1 MGVIAWLVLGALSG
15 WLDNKLMKNS
25 STGLIDNII
34 TGIIGSFI
42 GGFVF
47 NFFGAKTITGFNL
60 HSIFVSV
67 VGACIL
73 LWIINKIRR

>member
-15 WLDNKLMKNS
+15 WIANRLMNS

-34 TGIIGSFI
+34 IGIILGTQ
-42 GGFVF
+42 
-47 NFFGAKTITGFNL
+47 TITGLNL
-60 HSIFVSV
+60 HSVFVSV

-73 LWIINKIRR
+73 LWIINKIRK

>member
-15 WLDNKLMKNS
+15 WIANRLMNS
-25 STGLIDNII
+25 RTGLIDNII

-42 GGFVF
+42 G
-47 NFFGAKTITGFNL
+47 AETITGLNL

-73 LWIINKIRR
+73 LWIINQIRR

>member
-15 WLDNKLMKNS
+15 WSANKLIKNS
-25 STGLIDNII
+25 SSGLIDNII

-47 NFFGAKTITGFNL
+47 NFFGAQTITGLNL